1 MVARWREKIHEGTG
15 KEGSGWV
22 AGEVSVQAVHI
33 NPRKRT
39 KIPEQRAELV

>member
-1 MVARWREKIHEGTG
+1 MERKRFMKAQARKDQ
-15 KEGSGWV
+15 GWV
-22 AGEVSVQAVHI
+22 AGEMSVQAVHI